1 METFDGTV
9 DRNQDLSPYRVRSL
23 HRWRR
28 IDDGNCSRWIAELE
42 AAGAGRRRLQAKWLR
57 DDGVLLSSTDCL
69 QARAR
74 LICSICRSR
83 RTGPGSRLHVMAA
96 RIVPSRAGP
105 AVGTQLPVG
114 RPLVES
120 LWMAYNRLSPRKPWL
135 SRAQL
140 PARPA
145 CSHGYTIGLSL
156 APLNSLP
163 ICFNVATHVKNAH
176 GEE

>member
-1 METFDGTV
+1 MMEIAPGGS
-9 DRNQDLSPYRVRSL
+9 QSWKLRVRVEEEFK
-23 HRWRR
+23 R
-28 IDDGNCSRWIAELE
+28 
-42 AAGAGRRRLQAKWLR
+42 KWLW

-140 PARPA
+140 PARNYPGPCQGGRCVIHPA
-145 CSHGYTIGLSL
+145 CESGGTRGAYEARTGGVGA
-156 APLNSLP
+156 APAASR
-163 ICFNVATHVKNAH
+163 
-176 GEE
+176 